1 MTPLILYVA
10 YIRMETENAW
20 IIISWVSWYHWTRDV
35 TGPLHPA
42 AGAGWALSLN
52 SGNLSSSSAR
62 RRTHATTATASP
74 VLEDKTQLWEWC
86 GGAVV
91 LWCRGSKFINRTTA
105 GCVLWCCARHGI
117 DSNIGSGTRPVLCSC
132 STLARAHQWTL
143 WTVQGWD
150 QMEWSTLRIVGL
162 TRGSVQ
168 SLLVLSCCGGG
179 MCRAARCWL
188 EHWSR
193 PTPFLRRTGWR
204 GVHWSGAAGTGT
216 CGDGPAQNTW
226 VWHPPLH
233 RPCSALSTHSAEYPH
248 WSRWLGSSA
257 AELAALA
264 QWMARDTRHRYAGL
278 AWADH
283 GDI

>member
-91 LWCRGSKFINRTTA
+91 PRLQVHQPHHSRM
-105 GCVLWCCARHGI
+105 CAV
-117 DSNIGSGTRPVLCSC
+117 VLCEAWHW
-132 STLARAHQWTL
+132 LQHWQWHQACAL
-143 WTVQGWD
+143 LLLHSGPGPPVDTVDSAGPGSNG
-150 QMEWSTLRIVGL
+150 MKH
-162 TRGSVQ
+162 TR
-168 SLLVLSCCGGG
+168 
-179 MCRAARCWL
+179 
-188 EHWSR
+188 
-193 PTPFLRRTGWR
+193 
-204 GVHWSGAAGTGT
+204 
-216 CGDGPAQNTW
+216 
-226 VWHPPLH
+226 
-233 RPCSALSTHSAEYPH
+233 
-248 WSRWLGSSA
+248 
-257 AELAALA
+257 
-264 QWMARDTRHRYAGL
+264 
-278 AWADH
+278 
-283 GDI
+283 

>member
-91 LWCRGSKFINRTTA
+91 RWCRGSKFINRTTA

-132 STLARAHQWTL
+132 STLAGAHQWTL
-143 WTVQGWD
+143 WTVQGRD
-150 QMEWSTLRIVGL
+150 QMEWSTLRRPDSWQCPVSPG
-162 TRGSVQ
+162 VE
-168 SLLVLSCCGGG
+168 LLCGPVLAGALEQAHTISPQNWL
-179 MCRAARCWL
+179 ARCAL
-188 EHWSR
+188 ERGCWHWY
-193 PTPFLRRTGWR
+193 LWR
-204 GVHWSGAAGTGT
+204 WSSTEHLSVT
-216 CGDGPAQNTW
+216 
-226 VWHPPLH
+226 PPLH
-233 RPCSALSTHSAEYPH
+233 RPCSALLYLRTQQNIHIGLGGWAAAQQN
-248 WSRWLGSSA
+248 WQRWRNEWLATLNIDMLG
-257 AELAALA
+257 
-264 QWMARDTRHRYAGL
+264 WAGL
-278 AWADH
+278 GWADH

>member
-150 QMEWSTLRIVGL
+150 QMEWSTLRRPDSRQCPVSPGVEL
-162 TRGSVQ
+162 LWWRHVQ
-168 SLLVLSCCGGG
+168 GCPVLAGALEQAHTISPQNWL
-179 MCRAARCWL
+179 ARCAL
-188 EHWSR
+188 ERGCCWHWY
-193 PTPFLRRTGWR
+193 LWR
-204 GVHWSGAAGTGT
+204 WSSTEHLSVT
-216 CGDGPAQNTW
+216 
-226 VWHPPLH
+226 PPLH

-264 QWMARDTRHRYAGL
+264 QWMARDTQHRYAGL
-278 AWADH
+278 GWADH